1 MRVNFIGIGGQ
12 RCGKTTIY
20 NWMEQHPQIGT
31 SSEMEL
37 HFFNHRYDF
46 GYNWYERNFS
56 RQNETL
62 ITGEMSSSY
71 IYDLSVPKRVFKY
84 SPDMKIILSVR
95 NPVSRLISAYR
106 HDLQIGNI
114 ITETKY
120 SILKGIDNNPTY
132 LEYGLYAKYYN
143 EWLKI
148 FPKEN
153 IFVIIFDYGGT
164 LGLFAIL
171 EDWLLFSSF

>member
-120 SILKGIDNNPTY
+120 SILKGIDNKIASCKSCRDVDRIPIIPSISII
-132 LEYGLYAKYYN
+132 
-143 EWLKI
+143 LK
-148 FPKEN
+148 PC
-153 IFVIIFDYGGT
+153 
-164 LGLFAIL
+164 
-171 EDWLLFSSF
+171 FSNSNFIPYDVQRP